1 MSTTCCNINGSKTA
15 CKHIKTLGRGYIK
28 IMKIA
33 FKKKSMW
40 DVEGRDTKCS
50 GLLEIINRGQAL
62 GKKQVRIV

>member
-1 MSTTCCNINGSKTA
+1 MSTACCNVDGGKTA
-15 CKHIKTLGRGYIK
+15 CKHIKALGRGYIK

-33 FKKKSMW
+33 FKKSMW

-62 GKKQVRIV
+62 GEKPS